1 MGKVLKMRLILLKSW
16 AVVGLLSVLSGSSCT
31 AVRRAYDEGYKDAT
45 LKGNEDLLRK
55 NLKAIREVIDKY
67 AIDNGAFPQTLD
79 DVVTAG
85 YINQIPEDPITKKP
99 NWKIV
104 VEEKI
109 LRDTKRRGIVDVR
122 SSSTATSSEG
132 SPYSTW

>member
-1 MGKVLKMRLILLKSW
+1 
-16 AVVGLLSVLSGSSCT
+16 
-31 AVRRAYDEGYKDAT
+31 
-45 LKGNEDLLRK
+45 
-55 NLKAIREVIDKY
+55 VIDKY